1 MVRPQMVAV
10 RTDRPV
16 QSAARIGRVRL
27 SSRRP
32 PPRYNRA
39 NGRRPSARRVLLF
52 LVLAAFGISLLIWRT
67 SPPSRITEIVPA
79 TPAISIARTPLPP
92 SAAQT
97 TRSSPPARIS
107 TAAAQPDT
115 GLARTL
121 GPAID
126 QLIAQYKAQGI
137 DRVGLVIEDGRETD
151 TVARNA
157 DDTFAAAS
165 LYKLFVLWRTQVEI
179 RQGRLLDTTE
189 LTLTAQNDDSDE
201 DGYSLGA
208 YGDTV
213 SVADLRRLM
222 ITASNNTAAQV
233 LGQYFGW
240 GTIDQLVQSHGFTG
254 TIISGQASTTARDVT
269 RFFDGLLDQTLDPTL
284 TPDDYALMLGLL
296 KDQEVNTK
304 LSTGFP
310 DGTIFAHKTGDL
322 TGVHHDAGVIFLPD
336 GRLITVTVMTAGDYD
351 ASVQFSHD
359 VAALLWQE
367 IGA

>member
-1 MVRPQMVAV
+1 M
-10 RTDRPV
+10 
-16 QSAARIGRVRL
+16 
-27 SSRRP
+27 
-32 PPRYNRA
+32 
-39 NGRRPSARRVLLF
+39 
-52 LVLAAFGISLLIWRT
+52 SLIIWRT
-67 SPPSRITEIVPA
+67 SPSPITEIVPA
-79 TPAISIARTPLPP
+79 TPALPAVHTPAPA
-92 SAAQT
+92 SVAQT
-97 TRSSPPARIS
+97 TRPPRSPRVS

-121 GPAID
+121 GPAVD
-126 QLIAQYKAQGI
+126 QLIAQYQAQGI
-137 DRVGLVIEDGRETD
+137 DRVGLLIEDGRDAD
-151 TVARNA
+151 TVERNA

-179 RQGRLLDTTE
+179 RQGKLLDTTE

-240 GTIDQLVQSHGFTG
+240 GTIDQLVRAHGFTG
-254 TIISGQASTTARDVT
+254 TAISGQASTTARDVT
-269 RFFDGLLDQTLDPTL
+269 RFFDGLLDQTLDPIL
-284 TPDDYALMLGLL
+284 TPSDYALMLDLL

-310 DGTIFAHKTGDL
+310 DGTVFAHKTGDL
-322 TGVHHDAGVIFLPD
+322 TGVHHDAGVLFLPD
-336 GRLITVTVMTAGDYD
+336 GRMITVTAMTAGDYD

-359 VAALLWQE
+359 LAALLWQSL
-367 IGA
+367 GM